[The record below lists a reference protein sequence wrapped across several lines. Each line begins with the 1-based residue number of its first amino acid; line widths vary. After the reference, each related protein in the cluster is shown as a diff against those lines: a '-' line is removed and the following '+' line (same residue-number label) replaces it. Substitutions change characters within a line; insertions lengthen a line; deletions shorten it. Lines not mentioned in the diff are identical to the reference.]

1 MSRSNWAWARVLAV
15 PASAIL
21 ALVLGYVGLR
31 TFVHTPAAGRLELGK
46 AWQDI
51 AFDDVQLFVLQTPLN
66 GPGPYTVSLQ
76 IARFLAPATTIAA
89 GVGALLVLLSE
100 QLRGLRAARAS
111 KHAIVAGDGPAALEL
126 CRQLRADERKIV
138 LVSATAATAAQA
150 RRYQLL
156 TVSGDPADA
165 GTLRAAG
172 LRGAD
177 ELYACGNQSTVNAAT
192 VLRALEISPSRSR
205 PLTTYA
211 QVRDAE
217 ICAALRARRIGA
229 SGDPRFHL
237 DFFAIEEI
245 AARVLLDQHPVAD
258 AEGNPADVVIVGFG
272 WLGQAI
278 IREIARRRIA
288 GKPAVR
294 VVVQDDSPAAACS
307 FIRRFPA
314 IGQNCE
320 IEVRDRAEQFR
331 LADRKPTLMLVCLS
345 DNEEALSAGLNAAHS
360 VADPGDRVVL
370 CMGEPTPF
378 DSVLSR
384 QNALLDDVGGRL
396 TIFDVTEEATVPSR
410 IRDDIN
416 DRLARAI
423 HQGYLDACT
432 AKGESPQDNTSMRP
446 WAKLPGH
453 LRQSNFAQAAHIG
466 AKLTSIDCVITPETD
481 PPADFTF
488 NEAEIELLARMEHER
503 WVQERQEAGY
513 GYGPDRDGR
522 HHPDIVD
529 WKHLSERARDM
540 DRSAVRQIPAVL
552 RKAGF
557 QILRLRPSPR

>member
-1 MSRSNWAWARVLAV
+1 MYRVNGALARLLAV
-15 PASAIL
+15 VGCAVV
-21 ALVLGYVGLR
+21 ALVLGYFGLR
-31 TFVHTPAAGRLELGK
+31 TYVLTHPKGGLGK
-46 AWQDI
+46 AWLDI
-51 AFDDVQLFVLQTPLN
+51 AFDDVQLFVLQAPLN
-66 GPGPYTVSLQ
+66 GPGPFTLSLQ

-89 GVGALLVLLSE
+89 FVGTLLVLLGE
-100 QLRGLRAARAS
+100 QLRSWQAARAS
-111 KHAIVAGDGPAALEL
+111 KHAIVTGDGPAALEL
-126 CRQLRADERKIV
+126 CRQLSADDRKIV
-138 LVSATAATAAQA
+138 LVSATAAAVAQA
-150 RRYQLL
+150 RRYRLL

-165 GTLRAAG
+165 DTLRAAG

-177 ELYACGNQSTVNAAT
+177 ELYACGSRSTVNAAT
-192 VLRALEISPSRSR
+192 VLRALEISPLRGR

-229 SGDPRFHL
+229 SSDPRFRL
-237 DFFAIEEI
+237 DFFSTEEI
-245 AARVLLDQHPVAD
+245 AARVLLDEHPVTDAD
-258 AEGNPADVVIVGFG
+258 GNAAHVVIVGFS

-278 IREIARRRIA
+278 LREVARRRMA
-288 GKPAVR
+288 GKPAVQ
-294 VVVQDDSPAAACS
+294 VVVQDDSPAAARS

-314 IGQNCE
+314 IGQNCQV
-320 IEVRDRAEQFR
+320 EVRDRAEQFR
-331 LADRKPTLMLVCLS
+331 LADRKPTLLLVCLS
-345 DNEEALSAGLNAAHS
+345 DNEEALSAGLTAAHS

-378 DSVLSR
+378 DSVLSS

-423 HQGYLDACT
+423 HQGYLDTCA
-432 AKGESPQDNTSMRP
+432 ARGDSPQNNKSMRP
-446 WAKLPGH
+446 WEKLPDH

-466 AKLTSIDCVITPETD
+466 TKLTSIDCVIAPETD
-481 PPADFTF
+481 PPADFDF
-488 NEAEIELLARMEHER
+488 GKAEIEQLAKMEHER

-513 GYGPDRDGR
+513 GYGPDRDDR
-522 HHPDIVD
+522 HHPDIAD
-529 WKHLSERARDM
+529 WKLLSERARDM
-540 DRSAVRQIPAVL
+540 DRATVRQIPAIL
-552 RKAGF
+552 QKAGF